1 MNDIEHLFF
10 DLDHTLWDFD
20 RNSALAFQK
29 IFDKH
34 QLTQYYPFFMDAYV
48 PINFK
53 YWEWYRNEKIDKE
66 TLRFGRLDDA
76 FRALDV
82 ALEEDLINRL
92 ADDYIVHLP
101 DNNHLFDGAIE
112 VLDYL
117 QQKYTLHII
126 TNGFSE
132 IQDRKLKNSK
142 IADYFKT
149 VTTADEVGVK
159 KPHRRIFEHA
169 LKLAGARPS
178 NSLMIGDNLEA
189 DIEGA
194 EKLGLQ
200 TIYFDITD
208 HSTYKGIK
216 IEALDKLITLL

>member
-66 TLRFGRLDDA
+66 TLRFGRLNDA

-112 VLDYL
+112 VLEYL
-117 QQKYTLHII
+117 QQKYTMHII

>member
-117 QQKYTLHII
+117 QQKYTMHII